1 MDFPKSVP
9 GVGLVGG
16 QFVDENQTTGQVGSL
31 IPAKWG
37 NDVTTELLGV
47 INEAGLVP
55 DEENPQQLRAA
66 VLAIVDKVAPVAT
79 KAEAETNDEATA
91 NNVKRMTPLRVLQ
104 AIKARLINATEA
116 VVGMLRVGT
125 QVEVDAGVLDG
136 VAVTPK
142 KLRWGF
148 SASWTANGYIVFPSW
163 LGGLAIQWGRV
174 APAARQADG
183 TALGPI
189 SYPIQFP
196 NAVFGVYGQMIGGE
210 AVPLG
215 SLDGFLFVKT
225 VGLSSFNLI
234 SGFSAGATFEFGAYW
249 VAFGR

>member
-9 GVGLVGG
+9 GVGLVDGK
-16 QFVDENQTTGQVGSL
+16 FVDENQATGQVGSL
-31 IPAKWG
+31 IPSKWG

-47 INEAGLVP
+47 IDEAGLVP

-104 AIKARLINATEA
+104 AIKALISSASETVA
-116 VVGMLRVGT
+116 GMLRIGT
-125 QVEVDAGVLDG
+125 QAEVAAGALDD

-148 SASWTANGYIVFPSW
+148 SASLAQNGYVALPTW
-163 LGGLAIQWGRV
+163 LGGVILQWGRIQS
-174 APAARQADG
+174 AAAG
-183 TALGPI
+183 KYTVPFPLT
-189 SYPIQFP
+189 FP
-196 NAVFGVYGQMIGGE
+196 NACFAMSMMVRDTESANANLGMQ
-210 AVPLG
+210 AVPG
-215 SLDGFLFVKT
+215 
-225 VGLSSFNLI
+225 N
-234 SGFSAGATFEFGAYW
+234 ATFQYRTYYTTSNAYQW
-249 VAFGR
+249 FAIGH

>member
-47 INEAGLVP
+47 IDEAGLEP

-104 AIKARLINATEA
+104 AIKARLINATES
-116 VVGMLRVGT
+116 VVGMLRIGT
-125 QVEVDAGVLDG
+125 QVDTDAGALDT

-148 SASWTANGYIVFPSW
+148 VASFTQNGYIVFPSW
-163 LGGLAIQWGRV
+163 LLGFMIVWGTGSTVSSTVTVSHALA
-174 APAARQADG
+174 
-183 TALGPI
+183 
-189 SYPIQFP
+189 FP
-196 NAVFGVYGQMIGGE
+196 NDAVAAISSHSSGAGGIGTSWSNLTATSIKLNMASGN
-210 AVPLG
+210 G
-215 SLDGFLFVKT
+215 SVW
-225 VGLSSFNLI
+225 
-234 SGFSAGATFEFGAYW
+234 Y
-249 VAFGR
+249 VAFGN

>member
-47 INEAGLVP
+47 IDEAGLVP

-79 KAEAETNDEATA
+79 KAEAEANDEDTA

-116 VVGMLRVGT
+116 VGGMLRVGT
-125 QVEVDAGVLDG
+125 QAEVDNGTLDD

-142 KLRWGF
+142 KLRMGF
-148 SASWTANGYIVFPSW
+148 SASFTVNGHVALPSW
-163 LGGLAIQWGRV
+163 LGAIIVQWGV
-174 APAARQADG
+174 AQSSGSG
-183 TALGPI
+183 TYTIPFPI
-189 SYPIQFP
+189 AFP
-196 NAVFGVYGQMIGGE
+196 NACFFLSMLVKDTISTNGNLGLQAIGAKE
-210 AVPLG
+210 
-215 SLDGFLFVKT
+215 
-225 VGLSSFNLI
+225 SFQFRTYYTTANAYQW
-234 SGFSAGATFEFGAYW
+234 FSI
-249 VAFGR
+249 GR